1 MCLLFWFC
9 YFALRLNFFSIL
21 SFSPIRYKNWL
32 KLALGTQKMV
42 DSLRLY
48 ISINQQIWC
57 LWVSLNLGWMNIFR
71 GDGNLLLWA
80 NFSIFQIA
88 LVKIAYFLPIFAHF
102 QYEDMI
108 LSMSTL
114 GVTKNIVIMQFN
126 CASYEHKASIWW
138 TAEFFHRNRGAC
150 LF

>member
-1 MCLLFWFC
+1 MNVDKI
-9 YFALRLNFFSIL
+9 LNLIFLINLVRKCQNSYEIL
-21 SFSPIRYKNWL
+21 SVFIFSS
-32 KLALGTQKMV
+32 
-42 DSLRLY
+42 D
-48 ISINQQIWC
+48 
-57 LWVSLNLGWMNIFR
+57 WVVYVRVQLNSGWMNMFR

-114 GVTKNIVIMQFN
+114 GVTKNRVIMQFN

-138 TAEFFHRNRGAC
+138 TAEFFNRKRDAC